1 IDVGSVVHIAK
12 TNLSGGVRVP
22 VVGFTAQ
29 RILKTRHLPNRM
41 IMRRRQI
48 GGRLTGDLAPR
59 MRMTSIRLIPE
70 GITEAGDRVH
80 RLLMGEWL
88 TSIRQA
94 RVVGIHPTTNRY
106 HIRSRKDRYFY

>member
-1 IDVGSVVHIAK
+1 NLLLGRRVTHIRRA
-12 TNLSGGVRVP
+12 G
-22 VVGFTAQ
+22 Q
-29 RILKTRHLPNRM
+29 RILKTRHLHNRL
-41 IMRRRQI
+41 IMRSRGI
-48 GGRLTGDLAPR
+48 GGRFTGDLAPR
-59 MRMTSIRLIPE
+59 MRMTSSRLIPE